1 VDAEPFGE
9 RGVTETGSLDS
20 RIECSGTLG
29 DADFIYDRPASNV
42 KRKAALIGGESWG
55 HSFDPCLHVI
65 FGYDDFPE

>member
-1 VDAEPFGE
+1 MEFRNQA
-9 RGVTETGSLDS
+9 SK
-20 RIECSGTLG
+20 GTDG
-29 DADFIYDRPASNV
+29 CQSDKSPRKRAFSSASNV